1 MRLMLHQSIFEPGS
15 ATAISLPEVVGAFSY
30 TLDIA
35 AGRAAGHSVRTCW
48 IGMNLGR
55 QFCVPDEDLRDLY
68 YVLLLANSGFGQL
81 HVSADVARGIEHVRE
96 HWDGSGKPSQ
106 LKGQAIPLTA
116 RVTLLAQLVD
126 LTQAKYGRDGALR
139 EVRRLSGTWLQPE
152 LVEVFLRIA
161 ASDFL
166 WKQLNGPFLDARVAM
181 MAPQESIDPGAADL
195 LGDITIDLA
204 RILKSKTVNNDCV
217 AAFRRA
223 GITGR

>member
-1 MRLMLHQSIFEPGS
+1 MLHQSIFEPGS

-30 TLDIA
+30 TLDVG

-48 IGMNLGR
+48 IGMNVGR
-55 QFCVPDEDLRDLY
+55 QYCVPDEDLRDLY

-81 HVSADVARGIEHVRE
+81 HVSADVARGIAHVRE

-106 LKGQAIPLTA
+106 LRGQAIPLA
-116 RVTLLAQLVD
+116 SRITLLAQLVD
-126 LTQAKYGRDGALR
+126 LTHAKFRRAGAMR
-139 EVRRLSGTWLQPE
+139 EVRRLSGTWLQPD
-152 LVEVFLRIA
+152 LVDVFERVA
-161 ASDFL
+161 ARDFL
-166 WKQLNGPFLDARVAM
+166 WTQLTGPFLDARVAM

-204 RILKSKTVNNDCV
+204 RILRSKNVDGDCV

-223 GITGR
+223 GITGG